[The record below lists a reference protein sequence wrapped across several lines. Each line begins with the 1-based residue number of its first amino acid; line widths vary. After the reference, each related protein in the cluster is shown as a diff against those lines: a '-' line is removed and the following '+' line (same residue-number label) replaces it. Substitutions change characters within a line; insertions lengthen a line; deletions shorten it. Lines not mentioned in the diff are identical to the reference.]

1 MEGSARA
8 GTYLRYLCLVR
19 RDPHGSTLGCC
30 GRLRSSF
37 WCSTPA
43 GTVSATPSAPTWSS
57 SHVSHACKHVSF
69 RLRVSLPFL
78 LLRACVA
85 EPSHPPRDVGVVP
98 TLRVHPVN
106 VVFSYFLPRA
116 CARRLFRVV
125 HAPVSCG
132 SSSRSARTH
141 LGIDAAAIR
150 GSSAPAPLQVSS
162 TSAACDSCAGARM
175 STRRTVRFGAGR
187 EGFVLGRGRVV
198 RFSHPRRGHVRG
210 CDECARH
217 VVVDRTKEEA
227 GKARA
232 AVQLLRWYKAAVSP
246 WIPPSCRYVPTCS
259 EYAMQ
264 AFATY
269 GWWRGALMT
278 TWRLARCQP
287 FGGSGY
293 DPATWENTP
302 FATWWPICDTRDQV
316 EEEEEGE
323 DTCQGTSH
331 GGSGPKER

>member
-8 GTYLRYLCLVR
+8 GTYLRCLCLVR
-19 RDPHGSTLGCC
+19 RRPHGSTLRCC
-30 GRLRSSF
+30 GCLRSSLG
-37 WCSTPA
+37 CSTPA
-43 GTVSATPSAPTWSS
+43 GTVSATPSVSTWWS

-69 RLRVSLPFL
+69 RLRVSLRFL
-78 LLRACVA
+78 LLRVCLA
-85 EPSHPPRDVGVVP
+85 EPSRPPRDVGVVP
-98 TLRVHPVN
+98 SLRVHLVN
-106 VVFSYFLPRA
+106 NVSFFFLPRA
-116 CARRLFRVV
+116 CARRLLRVV
-125 HAPVSCG
+125 HAPVSRG
-132 SSSRSARTH
+132 SSSRSARTPP
-141 LGIDAAAIR
+141 GIDAAANR

-162 TSAACDSCAGARM
+162 TSAACAFAGARM
-175 STRRTVRFGAGR
+175 STRRTVLFGARR
-187 EGFVLGRGRVV
+187 EGLVLGRGRVV
-198 RFSHPRRGHVRG
+198 RFSHPRRRPVCG

-217 VVVDRTKEEA
+217 VVVERTKEEA

-232 AVQLLRWYKAAVSP
+232 AVQLLRWYKAEVSP

-302 FATWWPICDTRDQV
+302 FATWWPIRDTRDEV
-316 EEEEEGE
+316 EEEEEDE
-323 DTCQGTSH
+323 DTCQDTSH
-331 GGSGPKER
+331 GQSGPTDG